1 MVENILMWKDPNKIT
16 DYISTE
22 EYAQHNPGIKDG
34 RKIGINVK
42 VAWLIGSELEY

>member
-1 MVENILMWKDPNKIT
+1 MGKDPKKIT

-34 RKIGINVK
+34 RKIGIIGK
-42 VAWLIGSELEY
+42 DAWVIGSERE